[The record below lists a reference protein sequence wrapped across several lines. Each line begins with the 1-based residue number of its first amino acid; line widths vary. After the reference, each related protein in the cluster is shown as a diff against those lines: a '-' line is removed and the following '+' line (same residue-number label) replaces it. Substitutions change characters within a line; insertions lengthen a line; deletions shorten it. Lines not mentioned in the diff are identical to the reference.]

1 MSGNQYKDNFDPDSG
16 GHASSS
22 YGTTTTITAG
32 KGNGPPPPERYEN
45 QELREDESR
54 KKVKLTEM
62 TEIAG
67 DVARVRRF
75 AHDTGKVGALHQAEL
90 SIKDEFEHLKDE
102 VEQPFRSLA
111 TQAKSLDT
119 RHQERP
125 NPLGSNPLTGDFK
138 GNLSMDR

>member
-32 KGNGPPPPERYEN
+32 KRNGPPPPERYEN

-54 KKVKLTEM
+54 KKVKLTDM

-75 AHDTGKVGALHQAEL
+75 AHDTGKVGALHQAE
-90 SIKDEFEHLKDE
+90 EAFQRQFEHLKDA

-111 TQAKSLDT
+111 TQAKSLEA
-119 RHQERP
+119 RHQGTP
-125 NPLGSNPLTGDFK
+125 NPLGSNPRTGDYK
-138 GNLSMDR
+138 GNY